1 MSVAHTSAS
10 LASAA
15 TILKNIFEFVKILNS
30 ASQQS
35 VELWDDLSLVN
46 ALDWADYCQEV
57 RLIICT
63 WKVVKT
69 WDSFFFLSVSVL
81 LLLLL

>member
-1 MSVAHTSAS
+1 MSVAPTSAS
-10 LASAA
+10 LSSAA

-35 VELWDDLSLVN
+35 VELWDDLSLMN

-57 RLIICT
+57 RLVICI
-63 WKVVKT
+63 WKRLRPGAV
-69 WDSFFFLSVSVL
+69 FFFLSVSVPL
-81 LLLLL
+81 LLLL